1 MTNPTETTATRD
13 SVAQEFIRGKSDAD
27 LVGLLFH
34 PMVFI
39 GPGHDPDVPTPLGPS
54 TRELIVDRGIRH
66 LCLGA
71 MTSPTETAHIIQ
83 SLQAI
88 ATTHGTRLPITCST
102 DPRHSFLQNLGA
114 SHRADGMSQW
124 PEPIGLGAI
133 DDPDLV
139 EEFARIVRED
149 YRAIGIRMALHPQ
162 VDLTTEPRWA
172 RQAQSFGVSPE
183 KTARLLR
190 AFLSGLQGDR
200 VSGSSVAA
208 TVKHFPGGGP
218 QRDGEDPH
226 FSYGR
231 EQVYPGGRF
240 EDHLLPFRTAVE
252 LGAAAIMPYYGMPV
266 GLKLEGAPVE
276 EVGFA
281 FNRRIIT
288 DLLRDQLGFE
298 GVALSDFG
306 LINDAAPFGKPFPA
320 RAWGVEHL
328 DGAQRMAR
336 LINAGIDQLGGESD
350 TAQLGRLL
358 DDGHISHERFRE
370 AVTRVVSLS
379 LDLFP
384 GALLQDSPPLS
395 GLEDREHI
403 ALGHAA
409 QARAITVLVNGEI
422 DGRPVLPLAGPG
434 RVYLRGIDESALPDG
449 WSAVSGDEAELAIVR
464 LSAPFDFRDTFFL
477 EASMEQ
483 GSLEFPDEVITE
495 IRELAAACPVV
506 VCVTLSRPAIL
517 TPLLPHVTALI
528 ADFGASDAAVLDALS
543 LAHAPRGRLPFELP
557 RSMAAVVASSPDVG
571 SDTDDPVFP
580 VGAGLRLTWS

>member
-1 MTNPTETTATRD
+1 MTNPTDTATTRD
-13 SVAQEFIRGKSDAD
+13 ALAREFIRGQAD
-27 LVGLLFH
+27 EDLLGLLFH
-34 PMVFI
+34 PMVII
-39 GPGHDPDVPTPLGPS
+39 GPDHDPEAPTPLGPS

-71 MTSPTETAHIIQ
+71 IPSPTETADIIR
-83 SLQAI
+83 SLQSI
-88 ATTHGTRLPITCST
+88 ATSHGTRLPITFSS

-114 SHRADGMSQW
+114 SHRAEGMSQW

-133 DDPDLV
+133 DDDALV
-139 EEFARIVRED
+139 ETFARIVRDD

-162 VDLTTEPRWA
+162 VDLATEPRWA
-172 RQAQSFGVSPE
+172 RQAQSFGVSPD

-190 AFLSGLQGDR
+190 AFLAGLQGDN
-200 VSGSSVAA
+200 VSESSVAA

-226 FSYGR
+226 FPYGR

-266 GLKLEGAPVE
+266 GLELGGARVE

-288 DLLRDQLGFE
+288 GLLRDELGFE

-358 DDGHISHERFRE
+358 EGGQIPHERFRE

-384 GALLQDSPPLS
+384 GARLPDAPPLS
-395 GLEDREHI
+395 VLEDREHI
-403 ALGHAA
+403 ALGHTA
-409 QARAITVLVNGEI
+409 QARAMSVLVNGDI
-422 DGRPVLPLAGPG
+422 DGRPALPLTGPT
-434 RVYLRGIDESALPDG
+434 RVHLRGIEESALPEG
-449 WSAVSGDEAELAIVR
+449 WSATSPDDAELAIVR
-464 LSAPFDFRDTFFL
+464 LSAPFEFRDAFFL

-483 GSLEFPDEVITE
+483 GTLEFTDEAIDE
-495 IRELAAACPVV
+495 IRDLAAVCPVV

-517 TPLLPHVTALI
+517 TPLLPHVTALV
-528 ADFGASDAAVLDALS
+528 ADFGASDTAVLDALS
-543 LAHAPRGRLPFELP
+543 LAQAPEGRLPFELP

-571 SDTDDPVFP
+571 SDSDDPLFP
-580 VGAGLRLTWS
+580 VGAGLRLTRS